1 MPKIFLLNFYL
12 LAKSAR
18 LLYNTSTNVCRAAA
32 HERSFMKIWK
42 ILSPKVLAT
51 EERPDNL
58 TSRTQAKVK
67 VTNVLLSG
75 TELRAYCG
83 TSKPR
88 YPFVPGRFAVGVV
101 GEAGEDCV
109 KVEKN
114 TRVFLHDATPCGKC
128 EHCLAG
134 NEDNCSNVQIAG
146 VNTEGYLRDFVVTEE
161 SNLSPLPPSVSD
173 TEALFAGI
181 VATAENVID
190 KLNLSKGSHVAVFGA
205 GELGN
210 VLSQLLIYHQA
221 VPILVDADE
230 ERLKTAAQCGIYYTV
245 RANEEML
252 SEIERITGGRLAC
265 ASVHTSYN
273 NISPVIPFDAT
284 AFGGMVVY
292 TGLSFPECTA
302 QLKPAFD
309 KQLTLTAVAND
320 YSNIESAI
328 NLLLNKA
335 VNLAPLH
342 LTSRPVSQTEEAFK
356 EGAAK
361 AEKGENV
368 PVSLLNMLS

>member
-1 MPKIFLLNFYL
+1 
-12 LAKSAR
+12 
-18 LLYNTSTNVCRAAA
+18 
-32 HERSFMKIWK
+32 MKIWK
-42 ILSPKVLAT
+42 ILSPNVLAT

-58 TSRTQAKVK
+58 TSPTQAKVK
-67 VTNVLLSG
+67 VTQVLLSG
-75 TELRAYCG
+75 TELRAYSG
-83 TSKPR
+83 VSKPK

-114 TRVFLHDATPCGKC
+114 TRVFLHDAIPCGKC

-134 NEDNCSNVQIAG
+134 NEDSCSDVQIAG

-161 SNLSPLPPSVSD
+161 AHLSPLPPSVSD

-190 KLNLSKGSHVAVFGA
+190 KLNVSKGSHVAVFGA

-210 VLSQLLIYHQA
+210 ILSQLLIYHQA
-221 VPILVDADE
+221 VPILIDADE

-245 RANEEML
+245 HANEEML
-252 SEIERITGGRLAC
+252 GEVTRITGGRLAS
-265 ASVHTSYN
+265 AAVHCSYN
-273 NISPVIPFDAT
+273 NLSPVLPFAVT
-284 AFGGMVVY
+284 AFGGMVVN
-292 TGLSFPECTA
+292 TGFSFPECTA

-309 KQLTLTAVAND
+309 KQLTLSAVAND

-335 VNLAPLH
+335 VNIAPLH
-342 LTSRPVSQTEEAFK
+342 LVTHPVSDAAAVLGD
-356 EGAAK
+356 GAAK
-361 AEKGENV
+361 AKNGENV